1 MRTSKKLKKGWCLY
15 IKYIKSYQEDIVRQ
29 KYEVIPGTFDPIF
42 KEIFKSVKEFL
53 ADIIYEVTGIPKEE
67 VLKGTIINSEYPIL
81 NINEKRRTSD
91 LII

>member
-1 MRTSKKLKKGWCLY
+1 MRTSEKVKESRCLY
-15 IKYIKSYQEDIVRQ
+15 IKYIKSYHEDVVRQ

-67 VLKGTIINSEYPIL
+67 DEIGLIWYISWKYKRKIL
-81 NINEKRRTSD
+81 
-91 LII
+91 